1 LSHTFPRHPQAR
13 DLPPAP
19 CSCPGIEGSFAA
31 PAQDTDFKLR
41 EYWNIIHKRRWTI
54 IAAVII
60 VVTLSALVSFRT
72 KPLYEAAGRIAI
84 FRETPLTLNK
94 DTRSDT
100 DDDYSIDIDTQVRI
114 LQSDTLALDV
124 AQRTGLHQNR
134 AVVGA
139 DAVQTTSARASN
151 DIDPHLQPALL
162 SYIHNNL
169 HVLPLAKT
177 RIIEIRFT
185 STDPKLAAAIV
196 NATAAAYIEQNFK
209 ARYDA
214 TVQTSEWLSRE
225 MSDLQTRAESAQEKL
240 VAYQRQNGIVEIGD
254 KQDVVTS
261 KLDDLNKELTAAE
274 ADRIH
279 KEAAYRMAADAAG
292 NVRSDGNTLA
302 DKLREKQADLRT
314 QFAQMNTQLG
324 PNHPKLLEVKSQLDE
339 VDRNLQAEEK
349 RNTTKTK
356 NEYLAAL
363 EREKL
368 LRTAFDAQKDQA
380 NQLNGRSVQFSIL
393 KRDVE
398 TSRALYESL
407 LQRLKE
413 AGVLAS
419 IKSSNVHIVDAAR
432 VPTHPSKPNIPQNLT
447 YALGAGLFG
456 GLILAFAL
464 EALDNTV
471 RTPEQ
476 MRMISGLPSLG
487 IIPFAPDTRATSK
500 LRVTSGVSRSNGSI
514 LDVALV
520 TSAEP
525 TSVIA
530 ESYRALR
537 TSILLSTPQ
546 HPPQVILVSSSLPQE
561 GKTTTCIN
569 TATVLAQKNA
579 RVLLI
584 DADLRRPSIHRHL
597 GLHDRQGLSSVLA
610 GSCTLEQA
618 ICAVSATIALFVLPA
633 GPLPPSPSELLAS
646 PAMRE
651 VIEQC
656 RDRFDYILI
665 DTPPVLSVTDAV
677 LLSAE
682 VDACLLVVRA
692 ATTTKAALLRTR
704 DLLRQVNA
712 RVMGSV
718 LNAVNLES
726 QDAYYYNY
734 HYYGRQDSSCYAEA
748 NHSATSNA

>member
-1 LSHTFPRHPQAR
+1 MSHTFQRHRQPG
-13 DLPPAP
+13 DLPPAT
-19 CSCPGIEGSFAA
+19 CACPGIEGSFAA
-31 PAQDTDFKLR
+31 PAHDTDFKLR

-54 IAAVII
+54 ISTVII

-72 KPLYEAAGRIAI
+72 KPVYEAAGRIAI
-84 FRETPLTLNK
+84 FRETPVSLTK

-100 DDDYSIDIDTQVRI
+100 DDESSIDIDTQVRI
-114 LQSDTLALDV
+114 LQSDTLALAS
-124 AQRTGLHQNR
+124 AQRAGLQQNP
-134 AVVGA
+134 AVLGA
-139 DAVQTTSARASN
+139 DAVQTTSVRASN
-151 DIDPHLQPALL
+151 DIDPRLQPALL

-169 HVLPLAKT
+169 RVLPLAKT
-177 RIIEIRFT
+177 RIVEIRFT
-185 STDPKLAAAIV
+185 STDPKLAAEIV

-214 TVQTSEWLSRE
+214 TMQTSEWLSRQ
-225 MSDLQTRAESAQEKL
+225 MADLQMRAETAQEKL
-240 VAYQRQNGIVEIGD
+240 VKYQAQNGIVEIGD

-274 ADRIH
+274 ADRIR

-292 NVRSDGNTLA
+292 NLRSDGNTLA

-314 QFAQMNTQLG
+314 QFAQMNTQFG
-324 PNHPKLLEVKSQLDE
+324 PNHPKLLELKNQLDE

-356 NEYLAAL
+356 NEYLAAV
-363 EREKL
+363 ERERL
-368 LRTAFDAQKDQA
+368 LRAAFDTQKDQA

-398 TSRALYESL
+398 TSRALYENL

-413 AGVLAS
+413 AGVLAG
-419 IKSSNVHIVDAAR
+419 IKSSNIHIVDAAR
-432 VPTHPSKPNIPQNLT
+432 VPTRPSKPNIPQNLT

-456 GLILAFAL
+456 GLILALAI

-487 IIPFAPDTRATSK
+487 IIPFAPNARGTSK
-500 LRVTSGVSRSNGSI
+500 RRAGSGIAPSTIAIN
-514 LDVALV
+514 VA
-520 TSAEP
+520 
-525 TSVIA
+525 SVQPFSEIA

-546 HPPQVILVSSSLPQE
+546 HPPKVILVSSSLPQE

-569 TATVLAQKNA
+569 TAAVLAQTNA

-584 DADLRRPSIHRHL
+584 DADLRRPSIHRHF

-610 GSCTLEQA
+610 GSCTLDRA
-618 ICAVSATIALFVLPA
+618 ICPISAIENLFVLPA
-633 GPLPPSPSELLAS
+633 GPVPPAPSELLAS
-646 PAMRE
+646 PAIRD

-656 RDRFDYILI
+656 RSQFDLIII

-682 VDACLLVVRA
+682 VDCCLLVVRA
-692 ATTTKAALLRTR
+692 AKTTKAALLRTR
-704 DLLRQVNA
+704 DLLQQVNA
-712 RVMGSV
+712 CVMGVV

-734 HYYGRQDSSCYAEA
+734 HYYGRQDSSCYSEA
-748 NHSATSNA
+748 ADAAATNA